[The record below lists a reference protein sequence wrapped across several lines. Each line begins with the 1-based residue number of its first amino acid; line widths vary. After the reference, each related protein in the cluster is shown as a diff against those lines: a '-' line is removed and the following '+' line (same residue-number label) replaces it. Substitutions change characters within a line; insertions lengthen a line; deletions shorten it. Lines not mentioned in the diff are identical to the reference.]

1 VNWKER
7 AETIAKFSLRNLD
20 ALFIILLAAVV
31 LVLEATGNPK
41 RELVDSTIL
50 ALLGV
55 MAFVLLR
62 DRNGRTRVDEIAQL
76 VEDRA
81 SNVEDQVEEVA
92 SFVQDL
98 RSDRPYQVHSDVNTW
113 DIEDGGKRATFTKTQ
128 GLLFTRNK
136 VCTMEHWCT
145 GSVGTVDR
153 CRAHWRWGEGEQW
166 EPVESIHDFD
176 IDSGRKYIF
185 CLDTERSR
193 GDMLQ
198 WRVSRDLLERFPNP
212 TETVSLRLQTPTSR
226 PRMQVVWPP
235 DREPRKVEIVQDGL
249 PTRILTPTRN
259 QGGRLQVDEQLGPGT
274 NSLVK
279 IRWTW

>member
-1 VNWKER
+1 VLHN
-7 AETIAKFSLRNLD
+7 ID
-20 ALFIILLAAVV
+20 AVFIILLAAVV
-31 LVLEATGNPK
+31 LALEVAGNPK
-41 RELVDSTIL
+41 RELVDATIL

-62 DRNGRTRVDEIAQL
+62 DRNGRTRVSDIARL
-76 VEDRA
+76 VEKRA
-81 SNVEDQVEEVA
+81 SQVEERVEEIA

-113 DIEDGGKRATFTKTQ
+113 DIEDGGRRATFTKTQ

-145 GSVGTVDR
+145 GTVGTVER
-153 CRAHWRWGEGEQW
+153 CQAQWRWSEGEEW
-166 EPVESIHDFD
+166 EAVESFHDFG
-176 IDSGRKYIF
+176 INSGRKYIF

-198 WRVSRDLLERFPNP
+198 WRVSRKLLNRFPNP

-226 PRMQVVWPP
+226 PRMQVLWPR
-235 DREPRKVEIVQDGL
+235 DREPRKVEIVQDGS
-249 PTRILTPTRN
+249 PTRILSPTRN
-259 QGGRLQVDEQLGPGT
+259 ENGRLHVDEQLAPGT
-274 NSLVK
+274 DSLVK